1 VRVPGGAIG
10 KNTNALV
17 SGVDYYPTILD
28 LAGLPKVS
36 ELPGTSFAP
45 LLRGDE
51 QLLSGPVFSEMQ
63 EWKMVRE
70 RDIKLVVKTEELKP
84 DLLFDLGDDPYE
96 MNNLVNNTKYADI
109 TKELRGKIAAWLEIK
124 NKKQLTLEVNC

>member
-1 VRVPGGAIG
+1 
-10 KNTNALV
+10 
-17 SGVDYYPTILD
+17 
-28 LAGLPKVS
+28 
-36 ELPGTSFAP
+36 
-45 LLRGDE
+45 
-51 QLLSGPVFSEMQ
+51 MQ

-109 TKELRGKIAAWLEIK
+109 TKELRGEIAAWLEIK
-124 NKKQLTLEVNC
+124 DKK